1 MPLSE
6 FDDAL
11 TISAF
16 GLMFN
21 SQSCS
26 CFSYGYN
33 SLVSCGHG
41 FFRGLIRWGLLI

>member
-6 FDDAL
+6 LDDAL
-11 TISAF
+11 TISVF

-26 CFSYGYN
+26 CFSYGYKYIIVWFPVVMD
-33 SLVSCGHG
+33 SLGD
-41 FFRGLIRWGLLI
+41 